1 MRGLI
6 RKTLAGCAVAL
17 AMASF
22 PVWADGGLI
31 TFSGA
36 IVEPTC
42 SVGLQRI
49 DAAEASAHPSLRYSC
64 SESVGAT
71 SRRATQSYALSVSA
85 TSETPLAS
93 DPLIVYFANYLNAQ
107 PKLVTQ
113 TYE

>member
-1 MRGLI
+1 MI
-6 RKTLAGCAVAL
+6 RKTLAGCAIAL
-17 AMASF
+17 TMASL

-49 DAAEASAHPSLRYSC
+49 DAAEASAHPSQRYSC
-64 SESVGAT
+64 SERAGTT
-71 SRRATQSYALSVSA
+71 SGLAAQSYALSVGT

-93 DPLIVYFANYLNAQ
+93 DPLIVYFANYLNVQ

>member
-17 AMASF
+17 VMASF
-22 PVWADGGLI
+22 PVWADGGLV

-36 IVEPTC
+36 VVEPTC
-42 SVGLQRI
+42 SVGLQRV
-49 DAAEASAHPSLRYSC
+49 DAAETSAQRYSC
-64 SESVGAT
+64 SERAGTT
-71 SRRATQSYALSVSA
+71 SRRAAQSYVLSVDP

-93 DPLIVYFANYLNAQ
+93 DPLIVYFANYLSVP